1 MNEPQLCTPSLVDS
15 WLELAQTV
23 EHLFGPM
30 PDLQT
35 HIEKGIK
42 RATAIVI
49 LQDRSVV
56 GAMLLSGPGK
66 PQFIRWLAVDQN
78 SRGQG
83 LGTAL
88 VKFAMSY
95 WPDGEI
101 SVVTF
106 PADHGGGTAAR
117 ALYQRNGFTSQGLTD
132 PAPDGSPREL
142 FVLARG
148 LLTEK

>member
-1 MNEPQLCTPSLVDS
+1 MNAPQVCTPNLVDS

-42 RATAIVI
+42 RQTATVI

-66 PQFIRWLAVDQN
+66 PQHIRWLAVDQN
-78 SRGQG
+78 YRGQG
-83 LGTAL
+83 LGTTL
-88 VKFAMSY
+88 IKFAMSY
-95 WPDGEI
+95 WPDDDI

-106 PADHGGGTAAR
+106 PADHSGGAAAR
-117 ALYQRNGFTSQGLTD
+117 SLYQQNGFTSRGLTD

-142 FVLARG
+142 FVLAR
-148 LLTEK
+148 